1 MAAGRVAVMGA
12 GAVGCFHG
20 ARLALAG
27 EDVVLVGRPA
37 LVAAVA
43 RDGLRLDSGGQ
54 RLTVPV
60 AATDDP
66 AGVAGADLVLVCVKS
81 GDTETAGRAIA
92 PYLAPG
98 AVVMSLQNGIGNA
111 ERLAAVLG
119 RDVVAAAVY
128 VAARM
133 IGPGHVE
140 HLGRGDMMIGE
151 GPASAAIAARMGRAG
166 IPVTVSPDTLRAQWV
181 KLVMNCALNAISAL
195 TRQPY
200 GPILAAPGAEPLL
213 RGLVD
218 ECLAVARAEG
228 VDLPASIWDD
238 VVRLCAAMPG
248 QYSSTAQDMM
258 RGRPTEIAHLN
269 GEILRRGQAAGIAVP
284 LNAMLV
290 VLVGLA
296 ETAPA

>member
-1 MAAGRVAVMGA
+1 MIAIMGA

-27 EDVVLVGRPA
+27 EEVVLIGRPA
-37 LVAAVA
+37 LVAAV
-43 RDGLRLDSGGQ
+43 RDRGLRLDSGG
-54 RLTVPV
+54 RTVTVQVP
-60 AATDDP
+60 ATDDP
-66 AGVAGADLVLVCVKS
+66 AAVAGADLVLVCVKS

-92 PYLAPG
+92 PHVAPG

-111 ERLAAVLG
+111 ERLSAVLG
-119 RDVVAAAVY
+119 RPVIPAAVY

-140 HLGRGDMMIGE
+140 HLGRGDMMIGDS
-151 GPASAAIAARMGRAG
+151 PASAAIAARMGRAG
-166 IPVTVSPDTLRAQWV
+166 IPAEVSADTVRAQWS

-200 GPILAAPGAEPLL
+200 GPIMDAPGAHPLL

-258 RGRPTEIAHLN
+258 RGRPTEITHLN
-269 GEILRRGQAAGIAVP
+269 GEIVRRGQAAGIPVP

-290 VLVGLA
+290 LLVGLA
-296 ETAPA
+296 ETAPH

>member
-1 MAAGRVAVMGA
+1 MIAIMGA

-27 EDVVLVGRPA
+27 EEVVLIGRPA
-37 LVAAVA
+37 LVEAVRA
-43 RDGLRLDSGGQ
+43 GGLRFDSGGQ
-54 RLTVPV
+54 SVTVQM

-66 AGVAGADLVLVCVKS
+66 AAVAGAELVLVCVKS

-92 PYLAPG
+92 PHLPAG

-111 ERLAAVLG
+111 DRLAAVLG
-119 RDVVAAAVY
+119 RAVVPASVY

-133 IGPGHVE
+133 VGPGHVE

-166 IPVTVSPDTLRAQWV
+166 IPVTVSADTLRAQWS
-181 KLVMNCALNAISAL
+181 KLVLNCTLNAISAL

-213 RGLVD
+213 RGILD

-228 VDLPASIWDD
+228 VDLPATLWDD

-258 RGRPTEIAHLN
+258 RGHPTEIAYLN
-269 GEILRRGQAAGIAVP
+269 GEILRRGQAAGIPVP
-284 LNAMLV
+284 LNGLLV
-290 VLVGLA
+290 LLVGLA
-296 ETAPA
+296 EAAKS

>member
-1 MAAGRVAVMGA
+1 MIAIMGA

-27 EDVVLVGRPA
+27 EEVVLIGRPA
-37 LVAAVA
+37 LVDAVRA
-43 RDGLRLDSGGQ
+43 NGLRFDSGG
-54 RLTVPV
+54 RSVTVAV
-60 AATDDP
+60 GATDDP
-66 AGVAGADLVLVCVKS
+66 AAVAGAELVLVCVKS

-92 PYLAPG
+92 PHLAPG

-111 ERLAAVLG
+111 DRLAAVLG
-119 RDVVAAAVY
+119 REVQPAAVY

-133 IGPGHVE
+133 LGPGHVE

-166 IPVTVSPDTLRAQWV
+166 IPVTVSADTLRAQWS
-181 KLVMNCALNAISAL
+181 KLVLNCTLNAISAL

-213 RGLVD
+213 RGILD

-228 VDLPASIWDD
+228 VDLPATLWDD

-258 RGRPTEIAHLN
+258 RGRPTEIAYLN
-269 GEILRRGQAAGIAVP
+269 GEIVRRGQVAGIPVP
-284 LNAMLV
+284 LNGLLV
-290 VLVGLA
+290 MMVGLA
-296 ETAPA
+296 EAAPA